1 MWFEGQTQ
9 YRWDSFIFLLGFE
22 GLLIAPKTL
31 ANFLEKGLRHFF
43 RLKSIIDSCGYS
55 FSDSSFL
62 FFSGGKLS
70 SQILF
75 DESISS
81 SPC

>member
-1 MWFEGQTQ
+1 MLS
-9 YRWDSFIFLLGFE
+9 RLLGH
-22 GLLIAPKTL
+22 LLSHKGKKKKENPKAGT
-31 ANFLEKGLRHFF
+31 ANNDHINYPLNSNHNLV
-43 RLKSIIDSCGYS
+43 SGYS

-75 DESISS
+75 DESIFT
-81 SPC
+81 PPLE